1 MNETNL
7 LSEEDV
13 KSVAASISQNLTP
26 EEKQGVLKRYPAQQD
41 QDQTASWHLVIE
53 DVIYQIVN
61 ERK

>member
-7 LSEEDV
+7 LSVKDV
-13 KSVAASISQNLTP
+13 ESVATSISQDLTP
-26 EEKQGVLKRYPAQQD
+26 KEKQEVLKRYPAQQD